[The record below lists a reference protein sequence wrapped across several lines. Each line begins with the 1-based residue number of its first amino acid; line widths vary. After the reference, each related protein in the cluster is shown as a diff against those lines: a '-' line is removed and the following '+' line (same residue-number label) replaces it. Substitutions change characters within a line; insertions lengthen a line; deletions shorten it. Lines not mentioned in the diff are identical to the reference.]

1 MKMVDVSV
9 TKGGCLVA
17 VTRERTGGETE
28 EAEET
33 EEYAAAE
40 EVFHRPDVEI
50 AGGCGAEWGSLVA

>member
-1 MKMVDVSV
+1 MKTVDVSV

-17 VTRERTGGETE
+17 VTRERTGGET
-28 EAEET
+28 EET